1 MKIVLTERQLNKIL
15 LKENNPKMMK
25 LVKSMLMSSLSE
37 EFRICKIDTSWHDE
51 SGQPIFIIY
60 VPIEIAD
67 KRSRREDLVDE
78 AWILVNTWL
87 QMGSVIIVKP
97 C

>member
-37 EFRICKIDTSWHDE
+37 EFKICKIETSWHDE

-60 VPIEIAD
+60 VPTEIAN

-78 AWILVNTWL
+78 AWVIINTWL
-87 QMGSVIIVKP
+87 HMTSVIFVKA